1 VLQNISFGDRYLM
14 GRQSDVWRIDQRIP
28 QADRVGEFYYAR
40 NKFDRGHLTR
50 REDLEFG
57 KTPELALGSA
67 GDTCHFTNC
76 TPQHAGFNRGREILQ
91 GIDRHV
97 LEEAIVKGKY
107 NAP

>member
-1 VLQNISFGDRYLM
+1 
-14 GRQSDVWRIDQRIP
+14 
-28 QADRVGEFYYAR
+28 
-40 NKFDRGHLTR
+40 LTR

-76 TPQHAGFNRGREILQ
+76 TPQHAGFDRGREIWQ
-91 GIDRHV
+91 GIERHV

-107 NAP
+107 NAKILTGQIFDDSDPDYKAIQYPVQ